1 MLVNA
6 KIVNENLDKEKL
18 MVEHLTLE
26 QFKDKIFDYENNKE
40 WSFKGG
46 TPVLLDFYADWCGPC
61 KAVAPIL
68 EELASEYQG
77 KVKIYKIDTEKE
89 MELAGMFGIRSI
101 PSLLF
106 IPMEGQPQMAAGAMG
121 KDNFKQAFNDILKV
135 N

>member
-1 MLVNA
+1 
-6 KIVNENLDKEKL
+6 

-26 QFKDKIFDYENNKE
+26 LFKEKIFDYENNKD
-40 WSFKGG
+40 WSFKGDC
-46 TPVLLDFYADWCGPC
+46 PVLIDFYADWCGPC
-61 KAVAPIL
+61 KAVAPVL
-68 EELASEYQG
+68 EELASEYSG

-106 IPMEGQPQMAAGAMG
+106 IPMDGQPQMAAGAMG

-135 N
+135 Q